1 MLQSEH
7 EGRDQGRSEFTSILE
22 EFCLLSGCHAA
33 ILVDQEGEAVDYAG
47 LGTPFD
53 LRVSAA
59 EWRLVLQL
67 AHQGPVLNST
77 LEFTIRAQ
85 ARSYFLRC
93 LPEGYALVVH
103 LPVQA
108 ECISERPLSHA
119 IRRISAEAG
128 FELSPRETAW
138 SVVCVQE
145 EEQTCRP
152 LRLAHPL
159 TGERLESLDVI
170 GLIEPRHLLSQEL
183 GFRVRLASGLEGTLV
198 REALGHWFFEEE
210 IWRT

>member
-67 AHQGPVLNST
+67 AHQGPVLRQEAIFFDVCRRVM
-77 LEFTIRAQ
+77 LWLFTYRFRLSA
-85 ARSYFLRC
+85 FLND
-93 LPEGYALVVH
+93 P
-103 LPVQA
+103 
-108 ECISERPLSHA
+108 
-119 IRRISAEAG
+119 
-128 FELSPRETAW
+128 
-138 SVVCVQE
+138 
-145 EEQTCRP
+145 
-152 LRLAHPL
+152 
-159 TGERLESLDVI
+159 
-170 GLIEPRHLLSQEL
+170 
-183 GFRVRLASGLEGTLV
+183 
-198 REALGHWFFEEE
+198 
-210 IWRT
+210 